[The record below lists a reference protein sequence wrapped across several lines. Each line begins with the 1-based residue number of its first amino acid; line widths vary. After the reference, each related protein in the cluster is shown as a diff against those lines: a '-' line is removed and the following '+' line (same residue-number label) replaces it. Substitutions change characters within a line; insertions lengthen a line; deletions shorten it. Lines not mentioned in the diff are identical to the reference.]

1 MTNVRVFRRG
11 NEIRGFAIKGHAGS
25 GSQGEYD
32 MVCAAVS
39 GIVYTA
45 LGALDEMCGI
55 HTYLEAEGNIDMML
69 PESLEEAFR
78 AKAAIILEAMEI
90 GLRQIERQY
99 PRFIR
104 TVCKEV

>member
-1 MTNVRVFRRG
+1 MTNVKVFRRKQ
-11 NEIRGFAIKGHAGS
+11 EIRGFAVKGHAGS
-25 GSQGEYD
+25 GLQGEYD

-55 HTYLEAEGNIDMML
+55 HTYREAEGNIDMML
-69 PESLEEAFR
+69 PESLEETPR
-78 AKAAIILEAMEI
+78 RKAAIILEAMEI

>member
-1 MTNVRVFRRG
+1 MTNVRVFRKG
-11 NEIRGFAIKGHAGS
+11 NEIRGFAVKGHAGA
-25 GSQGEYD
+25 GARGEYD

-39 GIVYTA
+39 GIAFTA

-55 HTYLEAEGNIDMML
+55 HTYREAEGNIEMML
-69 PESLEEAFR
+69 PEALEEKCR
-78 AKAAIILEAMEI
+78 CKAAIILEAMEI
-90 GLRQIERQY
+90 GLKQIERQY